1 MILSKKNYNHL
12 YIFFLILI
20 IIFVEFSTNIA
31 KAKNFT
37 ITNIEIKEEYT
48 LNFNKTKA
56 LDKAFKKAFEIL
68 LSKIL
73 DSNDRIILRNINL
86 NQIKSFVES
95 FSIKEETFIDDN
107 YQSKIN
113 VDFNKKELINFLNS
127 RGIITS
133 SINPI
138 DVLILP
144 ILIDLKKNQIFTY
157 SKNPFYLNWNLNYQ
171 KFHQINYILPNED
184 IEDFSIIK
192 KNANDIENYNFDEI
206 FQKYNINNKILLVL
220 LKQGKEIRVFSKII
234 LENNKMYINKNLV
247 LSNFEDLDEITK
259 SILDIKNDY
268 ENKWKSMNRINTS
281 IILPIRLST
290 NSVNFKLTNR
300 LEDNLSDVDLI
311 SNYEIERLSSTE
323 IVYKI
328 IFNSTPD
335 KFLKIMKNKNFNIDT
350 SGEIWKVK

>member
-68 LSKIL
+68 ILKIL
-73 DSNDRIILRNINL
+73 DSNDKFILRNIDL
-86 NQIKSFVES
+86 KQIKSFVES
-95 FSIKEETFIDDN
+95 FSIREETFIDDS

-268 ENKWKSMNRINTS
+268 ENKWKSMNKINTS

>member
-184 IEDFSIIK
+184 IEDFAIIR
-192 KNANDIENYNFDEI
+192 KNIGDIENYNFNEI
-206 FQKYNINNKILLVL
+206 FNKYNVKNRILLVL
-220 LKQGKEIRVFSKII
+220 LKQENLIKVFSKLN
-234 LENNKMYINKNLV
+234 LENSEMYINKDLKNLNV
-247 LSNFEDLDEITK
+247 KDLDEINK
-259 SILDIKNDY
+259 AILDLKDDY
-268 ENKWKSMNRINTS
+268 ENKWKSLNKINTS
-281 IILPIRLST
+281 IILPIRLSIDS
-290 NSVNFKLTNR
+290 NNFTLSNN
-300 LEDNLSDVDLI
+300 LENYLNEVDLI
-311 SNYEIERLSSTE
+311 SNYKIENFNSKQIT
-323 IVYKI
+323 YKI

-335 KFLKIMKNKNFNIDT
+335 KFLKIMENAKFKIDT
-350 SGEIWKVK
+350 SKDIWKLQ

>member
-1 MILSKKNYNHL
+1 MILSKKIYNHL

-20 IIFVEFSTNIA
+20 IIFAEFSTNIA

-73 DSNDRIILRNINL
+73 DSNDRIILRKINL

-95 FSIKEETFIDDN
+95 FSIKEEKFIDDN

-268 ENKWKSMNRINTS
+268 ENKWKSMNKINTS

-290 NSVNFKLTNR
+290 SSVNFKLTNR

-311 SNYEIERLSSTE
+311 SNYEIERLSSKE

-350 SGEIWKVK
+350 SGEIWKVQ

>member
-1 MILSKKNYNHL
+1 MILSKKIYNHL

-20 IIFVEFSTNIA
+20 IIFTEFSTNFV

-68 LSKIL
+68 ILKIL
-73 DSNDRIILRNINL
+73 DSNDKFILRNIDL
-86 NQIKSFVES
+86 KQIKSFVES
-95 FSIKEETFIDDN
+95 FSIREERFIDDN
-107 YQSKIN
+107 YLTKIN
-113 VDFNKKELINFLNS
+113 VDFNKKEIINFLNS
-127 RGIITS
+127 KGIFTS

-144 ILIDLKKNQIFTY
+144 ILIDLKRNQIFTY
-157 SKNPFYLNWNLNYQ
+157 TQNPFFLNWNLNYK
-171 KFHQINYILPNED
+171 KFHQISYILPNED

-206 FQKYNINNKILLVL
+206 FQKYNIKNKILLVL

-234 LENNKMYINKNLV
+234 LENTEIYINKNLV
-247 LSNFEDLDEITK
+247 LSNLDNLDEITK

-268 ENKWKSMNRINTS
+268 ENKWKSMNKINTS
-281 IILPIRLST
+281 IILPIRLSI

-300 LEDNLSDVDLI
+300 FEDNLSDLDLI
-311 SNYEIERLSSTE
+311 SNYEIERLSSKE

-350 SGEIWKVK
+350 SGEIWKLQ

>member
-1 MILSKKNYNHL
+1 MILSKKINNYL
-12 YIFFLILI
+12 YIFFLII
-20 IIFVEFSTNIA
+20 IIVFIEFSTNFA

-37 ITNIEIKEEYT
+37 ITNIEIKEEYN
-48 LNFNKTKA
+48 LNFNKSKA

-68 LSKIL
+68 ISKII
-73 DSNDRIILRNINL
+73 DSGDKNILNQFNL

-95 FSIKEETFIDDN
+95 FSIREEKFIDDS

-127 RGIITS
+127 KEIFTS

-157 SKNPFYLNWNLNYQ
+157 TKNPFFLNWNLNYKQ
-171 KFHQINYILPNED
+171 FHQLNYILPNED

-192 KNANDIENYNFDEI
+192 NNAKDIENYNFDEI
-206 FQKYNINNKILLVL
+206 FQKYNIANKILLVL
-220 LKQGKEIRVFSKII
+220 LKQDNEIRVFSKLS
-234 LENNKMYINKNLV
+234 LENTEMYINKNLSI
-247 LSNFEDLDEITK
+247 SNLDNLDEINK

-268 ENKWKSMNRINTS
+268 ENRWKSINKINTS
-281 IILPIRLST
+281 IILPIRLSI
-290 NSVNFKLTNR
+290 NSENFLLTNR
-300 LEDNLSDVDLI
+300 FENNLSDIDLI
-311 SNYEIERLSSTE
+311 SNYEIERFSSKE

-335 KFLKIMKNKNFNIDT
+335 KFLKIMKMKNFNVNT
-350 SGEIWKVK
+350 SSDIWKLQ